1 MEDGRPPPYGV
12 RGSVA
17 DHRQVIIDL
26 DSIGTRPQQR
36 PAEAAAQKPTQQ
48 QQATRQQAA
57 EEEAPVVTPR
67 YMRSA
72 PIKLLTH
79 PVDRNLTW
87 YFVAS
92 VAFVSVCAIIGL
104 PLVLLL
110 LSLLPVAVVLR
121 HAGTSCASAREGVLC
136 EDDKRFVS
144 AMDTYW
150 LHDTEFNFHV
160 AYSVLFLEPGLTA
173 PLLGQLIVER
183 ILDKTNDEG
192 KRIFRRFT
200 RKVIPVVGGFTWV
213 EDDTFRIDNHV
224 VEDNRAV
231 KDSAQL
237 RHYLMALMS
246 RGMNVNRPLWD
257 VHVLPNYDRGRET
270 VLIARVHQ
278 VISDGVSL
286 MMLFCNHLCDPG
298 PILKLKPR
306 FGGSSFPLNVCRAL
320 VVGPLTFLLSW
331 LLLTKRDF
339 NYLKRGSKPPG
350 RQRVIAWTA
359 GSIRISQVYR
369 IKQITRSTFND
380 VLMTAM
386 SGSLRSF
393 FKKHGVLNPPDIKVC
408 LAVDLRYEPATGEP
422 VPELGTQLSS
432 AIVRLPTNTEG
443 AIPRLWE
450 VRQAMDELKNSPDP
464 VILYGAAHI
473 LFTLLP
479 CRLAHWF
486 MGMWHRKPSAV
497 LCNVPGPE
505 EPVVLG
511 LSRVKHAVAWAGW
524 TPEVPLA
531 VTITSYAG
539 AFNVAVS
546 SQMDIVPDPD
556 EILREF
562 ANQLDHL
569 SDLLSRRRIPGEHRR
584 RSSYTA
590 ERRNQEIARPPLH
603 ELQEKLQ
610 CVQEELHQVRQ
621 ALDAL
626 RSRHLAATPT
636 SDGGVAADE
645 SLRLTPTPEPRE
657 RPEGRGEGLRSPST
671 PAMATTP
678 DEEERDRLE
687 ARLGELQEEFSEL
700 LMGLRRRKSLAAAAD
715 NVLLDVEVDLNDEDD
730 LDGGLRRPTRRR
742 ALSATVRRASLQAVV
757 STTRPLTTG
766 SSPVFRSADP
776 SPGTPEAKSFLGV
789 TIRDD

>member
-1 MEDGRPPPYGV
+1 MEDGRPPPYAS
-12 RGSVA
+12 RGSVV
-17 DHRQVIIDL
+17 DRRQVIIDL
-26 DSIGTRPQQR
+26 DQTSIGGSGTGTRPS
-36 PAEAAAQKPTQQ
+36 QQ
-48 QQATRQQAA
+48 QQQQSSQQP
-57 EEEAPVVTPR
+57 EPPVVTPR

-144 AMDTYW
+144 PMDTYW

-160 AYSVLFLEPGLTA
+160 AHCVLFLEPGLTA
-173 PLLGQLIVER
+173 SLLGQLIVER
-183 ILDKTNDEG
+183 ILEKTNDEG

-213 EDDTFRIDNHV
+213 EDDSFRIDNHV
-224 VEDNRAV
+224 LEDNRVV

-298 PILKLKPR
+298 PSLKLKPR

-320 VVGPLTFLLSW
+320 VVGPLTFLISW

-359 GSIRISQVYR
+359 GSIRLSQVYR

-393 FKKHGVLNPPDIKVC
+393 FKRRGVVNPPDIKVC
-408 LAVDLRYEPATGEP
+408 LAVDLRYEPASGEP

-432 AIVRLPTNTEG
+432 ALVRLPTNTEG

-464 VILYGAAHI
+464 VVLYGAANI

-497 LCNVPGPE
+497 FCNLPGPE

-511 LSRVKHAVAWAGW
+511 LSRVKTAVAWAGW

-569 SDLLSRRRIPGEHRR
+569 SDLLSKRRIPGEHRR

-603 ELQEKLQ
+603 ELQQKLQ
-610 CVQEELHQVRQ
+610 SVQDELHRVRH
-621 ALDAL
+621 ALDEL
-626 RSRHLAATPT
+626 RLRQLATPT
-636 SDGGVAADE
+636 DGDGDLLAAGAPFSE
-645 SLRLTPTPEPRE
+645 LTDSPEPEPEADLLVGQQQRSQSHSPVTATPEGDERE
-657 RPEGRGEGLRSPST
+657 R
-671 PAMATTP
+671 
-678 DEEERDRLE
+678 LE
-687 ARLGELQEEFSEL
+687 TRLGELQEEFSEL
-700 LMGLRRRKSLAAAAD
+700 LIGLRRRKSAAD
-715 NVLLDVEVDLNDEDD
+715 NVLLDADVEEDDD
-730 LDGGLRRPTRRR
+730 LDGELRRPTRRR
-742 ALSATVRRASLQAVV
+742 ALSVTVRRASLQAVV

-766 SSPVFRSADP
+766 SSPVFRSPDP
-776 SPGTPEAKSFLGV
+776 SPSTPETRSFLGV

>member
-1 MEDGRPPPYGV
+1 MEDGRPPPYSS

-26 DSIGTRPQQR
+26 DNSGVGAGVGTRTKKSVPS
-36 PAEAAAQKPTQQ
+36 QQ
-48 QQATRQQAA
+48 QQQQQQQPPQTQ
-57 EEEAPVVTPR
+57 EQQTEPPVVIPR

-92 VAFVSVCAIIGL
+92 VAFVSVCAVIGL

-144 AMDTYW
+144 PMDTYW

-160 AYSVLFLEPGLTA
+160 AHCVLYLEPGLTA
-173 PLLGQLIVER
+173 SILGQLIVER

-200 RKVIPVVGGFTWV
+200 RKVTPVVGGFTWV
-213 EDDTFRIDNHV
+213 EDDTFRIENHV
-224 VEDNRAV
+224 LEDNRPV

-298 PILKLKPR
+298 PSLKLKPR

-320 VVGPLTFLLSW
+320 VVGPLTFLISW

-339 NYLKRGSKPPG
+339 NYLKRGSKPPC
-350 RQRVIAWTA
+350 RKRVIAWTA
-359 GSIRISQVYR
+359 GNIRLSQVYR

-386 SGSLRSF
+386 SGSLRCF
-393 FKKHGVLNPPDIKVC
+393 FKKHGVVNPPDIKVC

-432 AIVRLPTNTEG
+432 ALVRLPTNTEG

-464 VILYGAAHI
+464 VVLYGAANI

-497 LCNVPGPE
+497 FCNMPGPE

-511 LSRVKHAVAWAGW
+511 MSRVKTAVAWAGW

-556 EILREF
+556 EIIREF

-590 ERRNQEIARPPLH
+590 ERRNQEIVRPPLH
-603 ELQEKLQ
+603 ELQQKLQ
-610 CVQEELHQVRQ
+610 SVQDELHRVRH
-621 ALDAL
+621 ALDEL
-626 RSRHLAATPT
+626 RVRSLGSPT
-636 SDGGVAADE
+636 NGDSVTAVAPFGE
-645 SLRLTPTPEPRE
+645 PPLTPEPEEGTRGAQ
-657 RPEGRGEGLRSPST
+657 RPQSRSPA
-671 PAMATTP
+671 PAVTTP
-678 DEEERDRLE
+678 EEEERERLE

-700 LMGLRRRKSLAAAAD
+700 LIGLRRRKSVAD
-715 NVLLDVEVDLNDEDD
+715 NVLLDADVEEDDD
-730 LDGGLRRPTRRR
+730 LDGELRRPPRRR
-742 ALSATVRRASLQAVV
+742 ALSVTVRRASLQAVV

-766 SSPVFRSADP
+766 SSPVFRSADT
-776 SPGTPEAKSFLGV
+776 SPGAPETRTFLGV

>member
-1 MEDGRPPPYGV
+1 MEDGRPPPYSS

-26 DSIGTRPQQR
+26 DQGAIGAGVGSRTCKSVPSQQ
-36 PAEAAAQKPTQQ
+36 PLQQ
-48 QQATRQQAA
+48 QQQQQSQQQT
-57 EEEAPVVTPR
+57 EPPVVTPR

-92 VAFVSVCAIIGL
+92 IAFVSVCAIIGL

-144 AMDTYW
+144 PMDTYW

-160 AYSVLFLEPGLTA
+160 AHCVLYLEPGLTA
-173 PLLGQLIVER
+173 SLLSQLIVER

-213 EDDTFRIDNHV
+213 EDDSFRIENHV
-224 VEDNRAV
+224 LEDNRAV

-298 PILKLKPR
+298 PSLKLKPR

-320 VVGPLTFLLSW
+320 VVGPLTFLISW

-359 GSIRISQVYR
+359 GNIRLSQVYR

-393 FKKHGVLNPPDIKVC
+393 FKRRGVVNPPDIKVC

-432 AIVRLPTNTEG
+432 ALVRLPTNTEG

-464 VILYGAAHI
+464 VVLYGAANI

-497 LCNVPGPE
+497 FCNVPGPE

-511 LSRVKHAVAWAGW
+511 MTRVKSAVAWAGW

-556 EILREF
+556 EIIREF

-603 ELQEKLQ
+603 ELQQKLQ
-610 CVQEELHQVRQ
+610 SVQDELQRVRH
-621 ALDAL
+621 ALDEL
-626 RSRHLAATPT
+626 RVRSIATPASGDGVAPFGDLPPASEPEEGPLAAQPPCSPAPPVT
-636 SDGGVAADE
+636 
-645 SLRLTPTPEPRE
+645 TPE
-657 RPEGRGEGLRSPST
+657 
-671 PAMATTP
+671 
-678 DEEERDRLE
+678 EEERERLE

-700 LMGLRRRKSLAAAAD
+700 LIGLRRRKSVAD
-715 NVLLDVEVDLNDEDD
+715 NVLLDTNIEEDDD
-730 LDGGLRRPTRRR
+730 LDGELRRPQRRR
-742 ALSATVRRASLQAVV
+742 ALSVTVRRASLQAVV

-776 SPGTPEAKSFLGV
+776 SPGAPETRSFLGV

>member
-1 MEDGRPPPYGV
+1 MEDGRPPPYSS
-12 RGSVA
+12 RGSIA

-26 DSIGTRPQQR
+26 DQGAIGAGVGGRTCKSVPSQQ
-36 PAEAAAQKPTQQ
+36 PPQQ
-48 QQATRQQAA
+48 QQQQPQQQT
-57 EEEAPVVTPR
+57 EPPVVTPR

-92 VAFVSVCAIIGL
+92 IAFVSVCAIIGL

-144 AMDTYW
+144 PMDTYW

-160 AYSVLFLEPGLTA
+160 AHCVLYLEPGLTA
-173 PLLGQLIVER
+173 SLLSQLIVER

-213 EDDTFRIDNHV
+213 EDDSFRIENHV
-224 VEDNRAV
+224 LEDNRAV

-298 PILKLKPR
+298 PSLKLKPR

-320 VVGPLTFLLSW
+320 VVGPLTFLISW

-359 GSIRISQVYR
+359 GNIRLSQVYR

-393 FKKHGVLNPPDIKVC
+393 FKRRGVVNPPDIKVC

-432 AIVRLPTNTEG
+432 ALVRLPTNTEG

-464 VILYGAAHI
+464 VVLYGAANI

-497 LCNVPGPE
+497 FCNVPGPE

-511 LSRVKHAVAWAGW
+511 MTRVKSAVAWAGW

-556 EILREF
+556 EIIREF

-603 ELQEKLQ
+603 ELQQKLQ
-610 CVQEELHQVRQ
+610 SVQDELQRVRH
-621 ALDAL
+621 ALDEL
-626 RSRHLAATPT
+626 RVRSIATPASGDGIAPFGDLPPASEPEEGPLAAQLPRSPAPPVT
-636 SDGGVAADE
+636 
-645 SLRLTPTPEPRE
+645 TPE
-657 RPEGRGEGLRSPST
+657 
-671 PAMATTP
+671 
-678 DEEERDRLE
+678 EEERERLE

-700 LMGLRRRKSLAAAAD
+700 LIGLRRRKSVAD
-715 NVLLDVEVDLNDEDD
+715 NVLLDANIEEDDD
-730 LDGGLRRPTRRR
+730 LDGELRRPQRRR
-742 ALSATVRRASLQAVV
+742 ALSVTVRRASLQAVV

-776 SPGTPEAKSFLGV
+776 SPGAPETRSFLGV

>member
-1 MEDGRPPPYGV
+1 MEDGRPPPYAS
-12 RGSVA
+12 RGSVV
-17 DHRQVIIDL
+17 DRRQVIIDL
-26 DSIGTRPQQR
+26 DQTSIGGSGTGTRPS
-36 PAEAAAQKPTQQ
+36 QQ
-48 QQATRQQAA
+48 QQQQSSQQP
-57 EEEAPVVTPR
+57 EPPVVTPR

-144 AMDTYW
+144 PMDTYW

-160 AYSVLFLEPGLTA
+160 AHCVLFLEPGLTA
-173 PLLGQLIVER
+173 SLLGQLIVER
-183 ILDKTNDEG
+183 ILEKTNDEG

-213 EDDTFRIDNHV
+213 EDDSFRIDNHV
-224 VEDNRAV
+224 LEDNRVV

-298 PILKLKPR
+298 PSLKLKPR

-320 VVGPLTFLLSW
+320 VVGPLTFLISW

-359 GSIRISQVYR
+359 GSIRLSQVYR

-393 FKKHGVLNPPDIKVC
+393 FKRRGVVNPPDIKVC

-432 AIVRLPTNTEG
+432 ALVRLPTNTEG

-464 VILYGAAHI
+464 VVLYGAANI

-497 LCNVPGPE
+497 FCNLPGPE

-511 LSRVKHAVAWAGW
+511 LSRVKTAVAWAGW

-569 SDLLSRRRIPGEHRR
+569 SDLLSKRRIPGEHRR

-603 ELQEKLQ
+603 ELQQKLQ
-610 CVQEELHQVRQ
+610 SVQDELHRVRH
-621 ALDAL
+621 ALDEL
-626 RSRHLAATPT
+626 RLRQLATPT
-636 SDGGVAADE
+636 DGDGDLLAAGAPFSE
-645 SLRLTPTPEPRE
+645 LTDSPEPEPEADLLVGQQQRSQSHSPVTATPEGDERE
-657 RPEGRGEGLRSPST
+657 R
-671 PAMATTP
+671 
-678 DEEERDRLE
+678 LE
-687 ARLGELQEEFSEL
+687 TRLGELQEEFSEL
-700 LMGLRRRKSLAAAAD
+700 LIGLRRRKSAAD
-715 NVLLDVEVDLNDEDD
+715 NVLLDADVEEDDD
-730 LDGGLRRPTRRR
+730 LDGELRRPTRRR
-742 ALSATVRRASLQAVV
+742 ALSVTVRRASLQAVV

-766 SSPVFRSADP
+766 SSPVFRSPDP
-776 SPGTPEAKSFLGV
+776 SPSTPETRSFLGV

>member
-1 MEDGRPPPYGV
+1 MEDGRPPPYAS

-26 DSIGTRPQQR
+26 DQTSIGGSGTGSRPS
-36 PAEAAAQKPTQQ
+36 QQ
-48 QQATRQQAA
+48 QQQSSQQP
-57 EEEAPVVTPR
+57 EPPVVIPR

-144 AMDTYW
+144 PMDTYW

-160 AYSVLFLEPGLTA
+160 AHCVLFLEPGLTA
-173 PLLGQLIVER
+173 SLLGQLIVER

-213 EDDTFRIDNHV
+213 EDDSFRIDNHV
-224 VEDNRAV
+224 LEDNRVV

-298 PILKLKPR
+298 PSLKLKPR

-320 VVGPLTFLLSW
+320 VVGPLTFLISW

-339 NYLKRGSKPPG
+339 NYLKRGSKLPG

-359 GSIRISQVYR
+359 GSIRLSQVYR

-393 FKKHGVLNPPDIKVC
+393 FKRRGVVNPPDIKVC

-432 AIVRLPTNTEG
+432 ALVRLPTNTEG

-464 VILYGAAHI
+464 VVLYGAANI

-497 LCNVPGPE
+497 FCNLPGPE

-511 LSRVKHAVAWAGW
+511 LSRVKTAVAWAGW

-556 EILREF
+556 EILKEF

-569 SDLLSRRRIPGEHRR
+569 SDLLSKRRIPGEHRR

-603 ELQEKLQ
+603 ELQQKLQ
-610 CVQEELHQVRQ
+610 SVQDELHRVRH
-621 ALDAL
+621 ALDEL
-626 RSRHLAATPT
+626 RLRQLATPT
-636 SDGGVAADE
+636 DGDGDLVAVVTPFGEPPDSPEPELLIGEQERTYSPVAATQGEDE
-645 SLRLTPTPEPRE
+645 RE
-657 RPEGRGEGLRSPST
+657 
-671 PAMATTP
+671 
-678 DEEERDRLE
+678 RLE

-700 LMGLRRRKSLAAAAD
+700 LIGLRRRKSAAD
-715 NVLLDVEVDLNDEDD
+715 NVLLDTDVEEDDD
-730 LDGGLRRPTRRR
+730 LDGELRRPTRRR
-742 ALSATVRRASLQAVV
+742 ALSVTVRRASLQAVV

-776 SPGTPEAKSFLGV
+776 SPGTPETRSFLGV

>member
-1 MEDGRPPPYGV
+1 M
-12 RGSVA
+12 
-17 DHRQVIIDL
+17 
-26 DSIGTRPQQR
+26 
-36 PAEAAAQKPTQQ
+36 
-48 QQATRQQAA
+48 
-57 EEEAPVVTPR
+57 VTPR

-144 AMDTYW
+144 PMDTYW

-160 AYSVLFLEPGLTA
+160 AHCVLFLEPGLTA
-173 PLLGQLIVER
+173 SLLGQLIVER
-183 ILDKTNDEG
+183 ILEKTNDEG

-213 EDDTFRIDNHV
+213 EDDSFRIDNHV
-224 VEDNRAV
+224 LEDNRVV

-298 PILKLKPR
+298 PSLKLKPR

-320 VVGPLTFLLSW
+320 VVGPLTFLISW

-359 GSIRISQVYR
+359 GSIRLSQVYR

-393 FKKHGVLNPPDIKVC
+393 FKRRGVVNPPDIKVC
-408 LAVDLRYEPATGEP
+408 LAVDLRYEPASGEP

-432 AIVRLPTNTEG
+432 ALVRLPTNTEG

-464 VILYGAAHI
+464 VVLYGAANI

-497 LCNVPGPE
+497 FCNLPGPE

-511 LSRVKHAVAWAGW
+511 LSRVKTAVAWAGW

-569 SDLLSRRRIPGEHRR
+569 SDLLSKRRIPGEHRR

-603 ELQEKLQ
+603 ELQQKLQ
-610 CVQEELHQVRQ
+610 SVQDELHRVRH
-621 ALDAL
+621 ALDEL
-626 RSRHLAATPT
+626 RLRQLATPT
-636 SDGGVAADE
+636 DGDGDLLAAGAPFSELPDSPE
-645 SLRLTPTPEPRE
+645 PEPEADLLVGQQQRSQSHSPVTATPEGDERE
-657 RPEGRGEGLRSPST
+657 R
-671 PAMATTP
+671 
-678 DEEERDRLE
+678 LE
-687 ARLGELQEEFSEL
+687 TRLGELQEEFSEL
-700 LMGLRRRKSLAAAAD
+700 LIGLRRRKSAAD
-715 NVLLDVEVDLNDEDD
+715 NVLLDADVEEDDD
-730 LDGGLRRPTRRR
+730 LDGELRRPTRRR
-742 ALSATVRRASLQAVV
+742 ALSVTVRRASLQAVV

-766 SSPVFRSADP
+766 SSPVFRSPDP
-776 SPGTPEAKSFLGV
+776 SPSTPETRSFLGV